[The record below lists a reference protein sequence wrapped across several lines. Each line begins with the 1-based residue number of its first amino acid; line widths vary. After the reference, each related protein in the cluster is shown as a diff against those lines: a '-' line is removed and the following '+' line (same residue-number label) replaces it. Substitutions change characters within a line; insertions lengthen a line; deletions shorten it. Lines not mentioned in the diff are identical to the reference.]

1 MLNRNRF
8 FVKIRITPTLE
19 WLCYNVAMTQISQP
33 QTPIEPARS
42 VFCTLTLT
50 EWTPEGLARGV
61 LATDADERLPAGTSI
76 AVLGGIPGETVE
88 VEVAFLAIWR
98 LKQKKRPKPPI
109 IRLVRVVTPAPTRV
123 AAPCPY
129 FGDCGGCRL
138 QHLPYEHQ
146 LTWKHDRVADEITAA
161 GLAPALVRPTLGMA
175 HPWNFRNQ
183 MRFAV
188 NRDGQ
193 AGLTAYG
200 THRVIPLA
208 ACPIAHPLI
217 NTTLEVLGQEANPRP
232 QVLIRC
238 GANTGDVLVQPAP
251 AMVARERLAA
261 ANIDLHTD
269 GLREQLGG
277 LTFHMHPSSFFQTN
291 TAQAEVMATLVL
303 DNIPNGPTATIADA
317 YCGVGTFASLLAT
330 RAGHVLAI
338 EESASAVRDAR
349 ANLAA
354 LDMTQVEVLQGK
366 TELVLPTI
374 TRPIDA
380 VVLDPPRM
388 GCMRP
393 ALDAIIARAIPRIVY
408 VSCDPATLARDLA
421 ILVASG
427 RYTLTSVQPLD
438 MFPQTHHI
446 ECVAVLDSTGIS
458 HAEN

>member
-1 MLNRNRF
+1 MLCQE
-8 FVKIRITPTLE
+8 ICGHTLE
-19 WLCYNVAMTQISQP
+19 LLCYNDPMAQISQS

-42 VFCTLTLT
+42 ILCTLTLT
-50 EWTPEGLARGV
+50 EWTPEGLARGA
-61 LATDADERLPAGTSI
+61 LAADADERLPAGTPI

-98 LKQKKRPKPPI
+98 RKQQKRPKPPI
-109 IRLVRVVTPAPTRV
+109 IRLVRIITPAPERV

-138 QHLPYEHQ
+138 QHLPYEKQ
-146 LTWKHDRVADEITAA
+146 LGWKRDRVMAEIAA
-161 GLAPALVRPTLGMA
+161 VKLDGAVVRPTLGME

-188 NRDGQ
+188 NREGQ
-193 AGLTAYG
+193 PGLTAYG
-200 THRVIPLA
+200 THRVIPMA
-208 ACPIAHPLI
+208 TCPIAHPLI
-217 NTTLEVLGQEANPRP
+217 NTTLGVLRQEVNPRP

-238 GANTGDVLVQPAP
+238 GANTGEVLVQPTP
-251 AMVARERLAA
+251 ATAASARLVA
-261 ANIDLHTD
+261 ANIDLHAD

-291 TAQAEVMATLVL
+291 TAQAEVMVSLVL
-303 DNIPNGPTATIADA
+303 ANVPAGPTATIADA
-317 YCGVGTFASLLAT
+317 YCGVGTFAALLAT
-330 RAGHVLAI
+330 HAGHVIAI

-354 LDMTQVEVLQGK
+354 LDMMQVEVLQGK
-366 TELVLPTI
+366 TEQVLPTV

-380 VVLDPPRM
+380 IVLDPPRM

-393 ALDAIIARAIPRIVY
+393 TLDAIITRAIPRIVY

-421 ILVASG
+421 IFVASG
-427 RYTLTSVQPLD
+427 RYRLVSVQPLD

-446 ECVAVLDSTGIS
+446 ECVAVLDSTDTS
-458 HAEN
+458 PAEK